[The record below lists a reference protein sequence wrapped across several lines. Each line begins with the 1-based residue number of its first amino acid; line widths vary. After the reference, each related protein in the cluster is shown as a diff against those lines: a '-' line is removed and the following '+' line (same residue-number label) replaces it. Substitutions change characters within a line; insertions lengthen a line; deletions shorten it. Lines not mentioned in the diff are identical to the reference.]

1 MRPARVRTAG
11 TAAITLTLVAGLLVS
26 VGAAV
31 TVGPADLS
39 IGTVWAVIGEHL
51 GLAQADVSVLRD
63 HIVWDLRLPRVLAAA
78 AVGAGLAA
86 AGAVMQT
93 VTRNPLAD
101 PYLLGVSSGAALGAV
116 LVIVAGIGGGMVA
129 VSGGAFAGALATF
142 AVVVLIAGRR
152 GALSPARVVLTGVA
166 IAQLCAACTSF
177 VIIWVG
183 DPNATQSI
191 TFWLSGSLAGA
202 TWAKL
207 AWAIPALAAVLLLVL
222 TQARTLNAFAFGE
235 EAAATLGVDVTRTRW
250 LLLIATALL
259 TAVLVAISGAIGFVG
274 LILPHAARFLAGPD
288 HRRLLPVVVPAG
300 AIFLIWVDTAARTVF
315 EPRELP
321 VGVLTAL
328 LGVPA
333 FLMLLRRREVRG

>member
-1 MRPARVRTAG
+1 MA
-11 TAAITLTLVAGLLVS
+11 LLVLTAVLAAS

-51 GLAQADVSVLRD
+51 GVGDAGVSVLRA
-63 HIVWDLRLPRVLAAA
+63 HIVWDLRLPRVLGAAV
-78 AVGAGLAA
+78 VGAGLAA

-93 VTRNPLAD
+93 ATRNPLAD

-116 LVIVAGIGGGMVA
+116 LVIVAGFGAGMVA
-129 VSGGAFAGALATF
+129 VGGGAFAGALAAFTI
-142 AVVVLIAGRR
+142 VVALAGRR
-152 GALSPARVVLTGVA
+152 AALNPTRVVLTGVA
-166 IAQLCAACTSF
+166 IAQLCAALTSF
-177 VIIWVG
+177 VIIWVA
-183 DPNATQSI
+183 DPHATQSI
-191 TFWLSGSLAGA
+191 TFWLSGSLARSG
-202 TWAKL
+202 WS
-207 AWAIPALAAVLLLVL
+207 AIGWSVPALILVL
-222 TQARTLNAFAFGE
+222 MLILGHARTLNAFAFGE

-250 LLLIATALL
+250 LLLVAAALL
-259 TAVLVAISGAIGFVG
+259 TAVLVAVSGAIGFVG
-274 LILPHAARFLAGPD
+274 LILPHAVRMFTGPD
-288 HRRLLPVVVPAG
+288 HRLLLPVVVPAG

-333 FLMLLRRREVRG
+333 FMFLLRRREVRG